1 MSKWQ
6 MAKWQKDQRKIR
18 IAVPLARTY
27 ELVLY
32 VEINYCPRAE
42 NSPLTFSPHAMARAK
57 GVRVGE
63 KVPRDRETSERGA
76 KPKIS

>member
-1 MSKWQ
+1 
-6 MAKWQKDQRKIR
+6 MAEKIR
-18 IAVPLARTY
+18 ILVKVPLARTY

-32 VEINYCPRAE
+32 VEINYCQQK
-42 NSPLTFSPHAMARAK
+42 NLLSHLFSQGAGQAK

-63 KVPRDRETSERGA
+63 KVPRDERREG